1 MHICEDARE
10 DEERSTVNSQPTV
23 LLPFQPELTQTAW
36 GSSNIANG
44 AALHAPKH
52 SIVLRETKGENK
64 RRGGEDAGV
73 SEYPSVEAGLRP
85 ACPDRISGPTWF
97 VVYADRRVN
106 SVISGGT
113 PRRTGIPKVP
123 KPRLTYR

>member
-1 MHICEDARE
+1 MKSAPAA
-10 DEERSTVNSQPTV
+10 VNSQPTV
-23 LLPFQPELTQTAW
+23 LLPFQQELTQTAW

-73 SEYPSVEAGLRP
+73 SEYPSVERRVFDPPARIGDPGLRG
-85 ACPDRISGPTWF
+85 SWF
-97 VVYADRRVN
+97 MQTVGSTA
-106 SVISGGT
+106 
-113 PRRTGIPKVP
+113 
-123 KPRLTYR
+123 